1 MVRNVSRTALSARR
15 AGPAVVLLALSLAAA
30 ACQTGRP
37 GNTPQAT
44 VPKAVGTNPTPATR
58 TAYAPADPYTVPSVI
73 TKAYV
78 QKVLN
83 ALEVVNAQATDLI
96 VANKALVPPAADRLR
111 SIYTG
116 SEFTAQTAH
125 LLTVIS
131 TGVNRTF
138 QSNPGAIVDTVNQI
152 VSADPGC
159 IYLGATRDY
168 SHIAVAPSSPRFTFI
183 SLVRRTEPYAQ
194 SDFNPTSWVFSFIG
208 YNTDGSAPSNPCP
221 AASS

>member
-83 ALEVVNAQATDLI
+83 ALDQVDAGAARLI
-96 VANKALVPPAADRLR
+96 VASGTLSPNAAAQIRAVTTAPEYTRQTSIILAQLRQGISVYKAP
-111 SIYTG
+111 
-116 SEFTAQTAH
+116 
-125 LLTVIS
+125 
-131 TGVNRTF
+131 
-138 QSNPGAIVDTVNQI
+138 PGAVKDTVTQL
-152 VSADPGC
+152 VSTSPNC
-159 IYLGATRDY
+159 IFAASIRDY
-168 SHIAVAPSSPRFTFI
+168 SALLMTPPPSRVNYFVLRPQIASPTM
-183 SLVRRTEPYAQ
+183 SGL
-194 SDFNPTSWVFSFIG
+194 NPTPWAVDSLE
-208 YNTDGSAPSNPCP
+208 YNPDNSQPTDPC
-221 AASS
+221 A